1 MSNILYREI
10 VWTFRWLMTDLP
22 YRLTRKG
29 PMSLIIRRG
38 SRKQMT
44 KNKVLATVWT
54 WLRGR

>member
-10 VWTFRWLMTDLP
+10 VWTFRWLMTYLP

-44 KNKVLATVWT
+44 KNKVLATVWA
-54 WLRGR
+54 WFRGR